1 MAKYKTTITKKDGTT
16 ASGYIENDRGYYD
29 DGTALSAGDSIIDA
43 QNKVWTKADASAGA
57 GAGTG
62 STGNNTPNGA
72 DALTNYINGLGVST
86 PSGLGNYPTGNSST
100 KASYSIDKA
109 EQPGRTGLRS
119 ARELGNLY
127 DIGYDMDD
135 IRKVYDDA
143 TNAKYTLLSKELK
156 QAENDFY
163 ANQANANA
171 TLLDSLRKAT
181 SSAIATGASRGLA
194 SAEQL
199 GLMMEAQQGI
209 VEGATDMA
217 QQRANMA
224 DEIAAEKAD
233 NIVKALEY
241 SNQLKQ
247 GLATNSTN
255 IYSADTQYDV
265 GLLDF
270 MVNNRNVDALLE
282 QIATEKDVNLRAQD
296 MDALKA
302 ILADATD
309 RSEGA
314 ANRQAQKEMNDA
326 TIAGNKEAAAIT
338 AAGYSKSGSGSGVED
353 YIYQVQE
360 INRLMD
366 EAYAAG
372 DVGNYITY
380 RMARNALTNNTSET
394 QSDIYDIVMKD
405 KYFKNS
411 TAWKANQPKT
421 TTQTNNKTTNTTKN
435 STASAPNLTSN
446 TTNTSDP
453 EIEAMYFRSVN
464 KLLYG
469 ELGIDKGYENLSPEV
484 QAAYDRLYG
493 KPKRIK

>member
-1 MAKYKTTITKKDGTT
+1 MANSRFKTTITKKDGTT

-72 DALTNYINGLGVST
+72 DALTNYANQIGVNVPT
-86 PSGLGNYPTGNSST
+86 GIGNYPTGNSST

-109 EQPGRTGLRS
+109 EKPDRTGLRS
-119 ARELGNLY
+119 ARELGALY
-127 DIGYDMDD
+127 DIGYDMNE
-135 IRKVYDDA
+135 IRSLYDSA
-143 TNAKYTLLSKELK
+143 TNAKYALKSKELK

-199 GLMMEAQQGI
+199 GLAMEAQQGI
-209 VEGATDMA
+209 IEGATDIA

-224 DEIAAEKAD
+224 DEIAVEKAE
-233 NIVKALEY
+233 NIIKALEY

-282 QIATEKDVNLRAQD
+282 QIASQERVNYRGQD
-296 MDALKA
+296 MDALQF
-302 ILADATD
+302 ILGDATD

-314 ANRQAQKEMNDA
+314 ANRALQKQMNDDNLA
-326 TIAGNKEAAAIT
+326 NALESARIQ
-338 AAGYSKSGSGSGVED
+338 AAGYASGGSGYNQRTWYDDVLDAKKVSSEAYRAGNVSLYVAAERQLTGESEEEIKERIDSDPNFPGSKAYKKRVEKE
-353 YIYQVQE
+353 QKEAEKKAKEEQKRKEKSQE
-360 INRLMD
+360 IQESKLTPQEVVESGYFGQSYNNFLDSMDPLNRRP
-366 EAYAAG
+366 
-372 DVGNYITY
+372 T
-380 RMARNALTNNTSET
+380 
-394 QSDIYDIVMKD
+394 
-405 KYFKNS
+405 
-411 TAWKANQPKT
+411 
-421 TTQTNNKTTNTTKN
+421 
-435 STASAPNLTSN
+435 
-446 TTNTSDP
+446 
-453 EIEAMYFRSVN
+453 
-464 KLLYG
+464 
-469 ELGIDKGYENLSPEV
+469 
-484 QAAYDRLYG
+484 
-493 KPKRIK
+493 

>member
-86 PSGLGNYPTGNSST
+86 PTGLGNYPSGNSST
-100 KASYSIDKA
+100 KASYSVSKA

-119 ARELGNLY
+119 ARELGALY
-127 DIGYDMDD
+127 DIGYDMNE
-135 IRKVYDDA
+135 IRSLYDEA
-143 TNAKYTLLSKELK
+143 TNLKYALKSKELK

-199 GLMMEAQQGI
+199 GLAMEAQQGI
-209 VEGATDMA
+209 VEGATDIA

-224 DEIAAEKAD
+224 DEIAAEKAQ
-233 NIVKALEY
+233 NIVDALEY

-314 ANRQAQKEMNDA
+314 ANRALQKQMNDD
-326 TIAGNKEAAAIT
+326 TIAGNLKAAQTT
-338 AAGYSKSGSGSGVED
+338 AAGYASGGSGYSQRTWYDDVKDAEEASKLAYSTGNVSLYVAAQRQLTGETED
-353 YIYQVQE
+353 E
-360 INRLMD
+360 IKDRIDSDPNFPGSKAYKKRIEKEQKEAKKEQKKADKINKKLEKNQKEVFTSYSKADGSRVIEYADGSTETISAERLK
-366 EAYAAG
+366 ELSE
-372 DVGNYITY
+372 IPTQ
-380 RMARNALTNNTSET
+380 LTN
-394 QSDIYDIVMKD
+394 
-405 KYFKNS
+405 
-411 TAWKANQPKT
+411 
-421 TTQTNNKTTNTTKN
+421 
-435 STASAPNLTSN
+435 
-446 TTNTSDP
+446 
-453 EIEAMYFRSVN
+453 
-464 KLLYG
+464 
-469 ELGIDKGYENLSPEV
+469 
-484 QAAYDRLYG
+484 G
-493 KPKRIK
+493 KR

>member
-1 MAKYKTTITKKDGTT
+1 MASNRFQTTITKKDGTT
-16 ASGYIENDRGYYD
+16 ASGYIENDKGYYD
-29 DGTALSAGDSIIDA
+29 DGTELSAGDSIIDA
-43 QNKVWTKADASAGA
+43 QKKVWTKG
-57 GAGTG
+57 GTP
-62 STGNNTPNGA
+62 TGV
-72 DALTNYINGLGVST
+72 DALTNYANQIGVNM

-100 KASYSIDKA
+100 KASYSVDKA

-119 ARELGNLY
+119 ARELGALY
-127 DIGYDMDD
+127 DIGYDMAD

-143 TNAKYTLLSKELK
+143 TNAKYALLSKELK

-199 GLMMEAQQGI
+199 GLTMEAQQGI
-209 VEGATDMA
+209 IEGATDMA

-282 QIATEKDVNLRAQD
+282 QIATERDVNLRGQD

-302 ILADATD
+302 ILADARD
-309 RSEGA
+309 AYEGD
-314 ANRQAQKEMNDA
+314 ANRKAQKEMNDDNLA
-326 TIAGNKEAAAIT
+326 NALKTAQIT
-338 AAGYSKSGSGSGVED
+338 AAGYASGGSGNTQRTWYDDVKDAEEASKLAYSTGNVSLYVAAQRQLTGETEDEIKDRIDSDPNFPGSKAYKKRVEKE
-353 YIYQVQE
+353 QK
-360 INRLMD
+360 
-366 EAYAAG
+366 EAEKKQKEA
-372 DVGNYITY
+372 
-380 RMARNALTNNTSET
+380 E
-394 QSDIYDIVMKD
+394 K
-405 KYFKNS
+405 
-411 TAWKANQPKT
+411 
-421 TTQTNNKTTNTTKN
+421 NKTTIIQKPGYYDTVM
-435 STASAPNLTSN
+435 PNGRYL
-446 TTNTSDP
+446 
-453 EIEAMYFRSVN
+453 M
-464 KLLYG
+464 
-469 ELGIDKGYENLSPEV
+469 
-484 QAAYDRLYG
+484 
-493 KPKRIK
+493 